1 MFLLKIIFWQ
11 YLENTRESQ
20 WCCSPKWI
28 HLNFKNIWLISI
40 NNYVDSLYLWNLFR
54 CGESVVSFPHSS
66 QSRSCV
72 FAECRWMV
80 ALLLRGGAQRR
91 NLWKMLMPKAGKFSP
106 WIWIDQTLTHHCD
119 SNKGTPLVGLRVYK
133 KGNIFRP
140 MMERQFD
147 DIIIMSLFHI
157 LIHIIVPFQIF
168 LSF

>member
-1 MFLLKIIFWQ
+1 MKPIPFWGECGLL
-11 YLENTRESQ
+11 S
-20 WCCSPKWI
+20 S
-28 HLNFKNIWLISI
+28 LISEQKLR
-40 NNYVDSLYLWNLFR
+40 V
-54 CGESVVSFPHSS
+54 CGVP
-66 QSRSCV
+66 
-72 FAECRWMV
+72 MV
-80 ALLLRGGAQRR
+80 MLLLRGGAQRR
-91 NLWKMLMPKAGKFSP
+91 NLWKMLMPQAGKFSP

-147 DIIIMSLFHI
+147 DIIIMSMFCI